1 MTGLMIQECQVLCL
15 SGQRFNLSVILIF
28 SSFAVDPVEGDAL
41 VINCPKRSS
50 SVKFTW
56 YRMDTHKRIP
66 AEEEGSR
73 VFSIEKSLW
82 FLPTSREDSGN
93 YTCVTHL

>member
-1 MTGLMIQECQVLCL
+1 MTGLLIQECQVLCL
-15 SGQRFNLSVILIF
+15 SRQRFNLYEILTF
-28 SSFAVDPVEGDAL
+28 FSFAVDPMEGEAF
-41 VINCPKRSS
+41 VIKCPKRSS
-50 SVKFTW
+50 SVKVTW
-56 YRMDTHKRIP
+56 YHMDTHRIIP

-73 VFSIEKSLW
+73 VFSIERFLW